1 MDRSWCGDQVDE
13 LLVLVPRIPAGP
25 GCVALGDRCNWV
37 QNVRAAGGR
46 ATLRRG
52 RAVRCQLVEVP
63 PSDRPR
69 IIKRYLEKVPGARP
83 HIPVDLHAP
92 VADYAA
98 IAETY
103 PVFRVVVGDSA
114 DVA

>member
-1 MDRSWCGDQVDE
+1 MADWDGE
-13 LLVLVPRIPAGP
+13 WYLVSM
-25 GCVALGDRCNWV
+25 LGDRCNWV